1 METKTEHDIKFIH
14 NDDFISFIHI
24 PTHGCIE
31 LTFMNGRIL
40 HGTIYKLSCNSTPCK
55 IINNVED
62 NNEQWL
68 FFNRLYRNGYQ
79 VKKGLN
85 IGRKLLTLLC
95 KFADEYKINIFCQVN
110 PYFGM
115 DKYRL
120 IELYKEFNFV
130 NIFDCEQYDNGLI
143 RYYITADSE

>member
-1 METKTEHDIKFIH
+1 MEKEYEIKFIH
-14 NDDFISFIHI
+14 NENYVSFIHK
-24 PTHGCIE
+24 PTYAVAE
-31 LTFMNGRIL
+31 LTRMNTHIL
-40 HGTIYKLSCNSTPCK
+40 HKTTNDLINSNCK
-55 IINNVED
+55 IINKIED